1 MALKL
6 HSKRWYPYIFL
17 FGSVAILASW
27 FYFAAGHPP
36 ELLLSGLGALT
47 GFFYFIYR
55 QHIDE
60 AKLLKE
66 LFVEFNGRYTKLND
80 ELNKI
85 LAGPREG
92 EPSEKERESVFSYF
106 NLCAE
111 EYFFYKAGYIDE
123 YVWQSWCRGMDVFF
137 RHPRIRDLWDTDCKA
152 DSYYGFR
159 PSVSSVPK

>member
-55 QHIDE
+55 QHLDE
-60 AKLLKE
+60 AKLFKE
-66 LFVEFNGRYTKLND
+66 LFVEFNGRYNKLND

-111 EYFFYKAGYIDE
+111 EYFFYEVGYIDSH
-123 YVWQSWCRGMDVFF
+123 VWESWYRGMGVFF
-137 RHPRIRDLWDTDCKA
+137 KHPRIQALWEQDCKA
-152 DSYYGFR
+152 DSYYRFR
-159 PSVSSVPK
+159 PPQ